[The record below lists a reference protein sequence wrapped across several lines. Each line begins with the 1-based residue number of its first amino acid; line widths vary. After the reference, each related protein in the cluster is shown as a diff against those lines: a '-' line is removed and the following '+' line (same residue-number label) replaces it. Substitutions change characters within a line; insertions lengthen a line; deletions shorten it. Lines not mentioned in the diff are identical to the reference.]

1 MPQTVYD
8 VGDPITSRLKLG
20 VTPDGT
26 TQATVTVTR
35 PDGAAIAGLIPSGWG
50 GTDGDEKTVQFYATD
65 DGTVSGT
72 TLAAAG
78 DWLGLWKVTGT
89 GASVT
94 PKIYNV
100 APLPGT
106 TTRPAWSPFLSDV
119 GDHVPFLTID
129 QRTPGSQTY
138 LGTFTGWTSPTDEQV
153 QRHIDQAVSLVGAGF
168 GVLTGDLPRMARS
181 VAALWAAA
189 SLCLA
194 FARDQT
200 TRDIAAALNRQ
211 ASVELTV
218 LKQAVDNAQ
227 EDTLDARPVLIAPTP
242 VPWGDSLMTGAPYY
256 GHRSRYPW
264 PYC

>member
-26 TQATVTVTR
+26 SAATVAVSR
-35 PDGAAIAGLIPSGWG
+35 PDGTSITVVASPGWS
-50 GTDGDEKTVQFYATD
+50 GTDGDEKTTQFYATD
-65 DGTVSGT
+65 DGTVGGT
-72 TLAAAG
+72 VASAAG
-78 DWLGLWKVTGT
+78 DWLALWKVTGT

-119 GDHVPFLTID
+119 ADHVPFLTID

-138 LGTFTGWTSPTDEQV
+138 LGTFTGWTSPTDEV
-153 QRHIDQAVSLVGAGF
+153 AQRHIDQAVSIVGAGF
-168 GVLTGDLPRMARS
+168 GTLTGSLPRMARA

-189 SLCLA
+189 SLCRA
-194 FARDQT
+194 YARDRD
-200 TRDIAAALNRQ
+200 TRDLATQLAAAAAAQLK
-211 ASVELTV
+211 V
-218 LKQAVDNAQ
+218 LQQAVENAGA
-227 EDTLDARPVLIAPTP
+227 DTLSAVPVMYAPRP
-242 VPWGDSLMTGAPYY
+242 VPWGDSLEVGRRPGGVRRIYL
-256 GHRSRYPW
+256 W
-264 PYC
+264 PE